1 MFVRNIRSSVTQW
14 TKEQTASAKIMSPI
28 IRERSFELCH
38 NPFNTQNFSYYS
50 YSGHSTLSYS
60 FHFSFFP
67 IRLTLSFLLLL
78 LSSTFRPTGM
88 TSWAKEV
95 LLNRAFLFSIHPPAF
110 SIHLQIPLLP
120 ASVFASTAAA
130 AAPSPRGLTV
140 RSAFVSSAL
149 CTPGFWKI
157 SRWLSCSKE
166 TCDTVDGTFLTE
178 LRGAYWD
185 RRWEISH
192 VYTLLPPNN

>member
-1 MFVRNIRSSVTQW
+1 
-14 TKEQTASAKIMSPI
+14 MSPI

-78 LSSTFRPTGM
+78 LSSTFHPTGM

-95 LLNRAFLFSIHPPAF
+95 LLNRAFFFRPP
-110 SIHLQIPLLP
+110 SRPLHSSSNPPFARLRLRQHRRRCRP
-120 ASVFASTAAA
+120 IASRLNGSFCFCFFRFMYAGLLKNFTLTFMLERNLRHGRWNFFNGT
-130 AAPSPRGLTV
+130 PRGLLGPSL
-140 RSAFVSSAL
+140 RNF
-149 CTPGFWKI
+149 
-157 SRWLSCSKE
+157 SR
-166 TCDTVDGTFLTE
+166 
-178 LRGAYWD
+178 
-185 RRWEISH
+185 
-192 VYTLLPPNN
+192 VYFITAK